1 MKLSTIV
8 STAVLAACACAPAA
22 AEVVVY
28 DFTATIYQIEAS
40 VGRYS
45 ESVDSTDF
53 PGETIAVGQTIS
65 GRISFSTD
73 TQPRTVWTWGN
84 NTHSEYDNLLPIS
97 MRVDGT
103 GIHYGT
109 SNGQRSDILMS
120 DRQPG
125 QHPDGLRFSAH
136 SEALSEADWD
146 QPQQGVSFL
155 FTDASSQAIGSDA
168 LAGLADLNRFPEATM
183 TYDYTIGIEG
193 IEAAAKLTSL
203 TRVSP
208 VPEPSVPLMVLT
220 AGGVLAL
227 LRRRAVKA
235 AA

>member
-1 MKLSTIV
+1 MKLSTLV

-28 DFTATIYQIEAS
+28 DFTAKIHQIERS

-45 ESVDSTDF
+45 EYIDSTDF

-73 TQPRTVWTWGN
+73 TQPQTVWKWKDDTYG
-84 NTHSEYDNLLPIS
+84 EYASLLPIS
-97 MRVDGT
+97 LRVDGT

-109 SNGQRSDILMS
+109 SDGQRSGIS
-120 DRQPG
+120 IGDRPPG
-125 QHPDGLRFSAH
+125 QQPDYLTFSA
-136 SEALSEADWD
+136 SGPAVWD
-146 QPQQGVSFL
+146 EPVQGVF
-155 FTDASSQAIGSDA
+155 FRFQDPSSQAIGSDL
-168 LAGLADLNRFPEATM
+168 LAGLTDLSRFADASL
-183 TYDYTIGIEG
+183 TYRYIYGIEG
-193 IEAAAKLTSL
+193 IAADAKLTSL